1 MAGDVATTRDFA
13 TEVDVGGDREV
24 RQLATAFSEM
34 LALLDASREQQYRL
48 VHDAGHELRTQLTS
62 LCAKAALLDRFD
74 RLDDGDRQAVMEAVN
89 DELVEVG
96 DLVDELIDLATDQ
109 QDAPF
114 TFVDLDLDDLVRGVV
129 SRWERRTD

>member
-1 MAGDVATTRDFA
+1 M
-13 TEVDVGGDREV
+13 GGDREV